1 MRRRMNIFNF
11 ERNSAQSDVRHPNRI
26 SPSDAD
32 QLGYFAA
39 VNGLTEQQAQE
50 LIQTHGGNL
59 AVLVKEARKLR
70 EPK

>member
-1 MRRRMNIFNF
+1 MRRRMNVFNF
-11 ERNSAQSDVRHPNRI
+11 ERDSAESEVRDPNRI
-26 SPSDAD
+26 STSDAD

-39 VNGLTEQQAQE
+39 VNGITEEQARE
-50 LIQTHGGNL
+50 LIQNHGGNL